1 MRPLS
6 LLTRALVRKTL
17 PSSAFRPRIRNLA
30 IQSRQPPGSQPA
42 PRSRPYAPPAP
53 TKQAPSP
60 PPDEVS
66 SFAKVQRKPGALP
79 AGYKAAE
86 RRSVITLSLQP
97 SPFTLSSMAFSL
109 LPRFPIVQP
118 PPWSLIPFPPCSHD
132 SFPASLPPHPR
143 PPNPPSPPESS
154 PQWSPS
160 RSCSSQAIFSTSA
173 VSPLYFSQ

>member
-109 LPRFPIVQP
+109 LPRFPIMPFLFPSSALPNYAIPLPFFRASPLSNPLPGLSFPFLLAPMIPSPRPSSPLLPLVPPSTP
-118 PPWSLIPFPPCSHD
+118 PPS
-132 SFPASLPPHPR
+132 
-143 PPNPPSPPESS
+143 
-154 PQWSPS
+154 
-160 RSCSSQAIFSTSA
+160 
-173 VSPLYFSQ
+173 